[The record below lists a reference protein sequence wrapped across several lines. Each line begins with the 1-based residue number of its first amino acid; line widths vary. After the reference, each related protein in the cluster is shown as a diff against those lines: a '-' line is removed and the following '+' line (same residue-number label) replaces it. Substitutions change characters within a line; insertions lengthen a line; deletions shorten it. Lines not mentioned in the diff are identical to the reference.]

1 MLGLEV
7 LVQQES
13 NSDITFFVLYYFL
26 GSDRMFT
33 DTHCHLYKEYYD
45 NIEEIKE
52 KMDSN
57 NIYRV
62 INNGTEKNS
71 NKEIIEYIDKYE
83 WMYGAIGIHPEEVD
97 NYSNDDILF
106 IENNIKNNKIVAIGE
121 IGLDYHFRDD
131 NKKEQIE
138 LFERQLR
145 IAEENN
151 IPVIIHSRDATMDTI
166 DILKKYKVKG
176 VIHSFSGSYEIAKIY
191 IKMGFLLG
199 INGVVTFK
207 NCRLKEVLERID
219 NTNII
224 LETDSPY
231 LTPVPD
237 RGKKNDPSYI
247 LEIAKFVSN
256 IYGISLDELSV
267 VTEDNIKRVFDF

>member
-1 MLGLEV
+1 
-7 LVQQES
+7 
-13 NSDITFFVLYYFL
+13 
-26 GSDRMFT
+26 MFT

-45 NIEEIKE
+45 NIEEIKD
-52 KMDSN
+52 KMDSK

-71 NKEIIEYIDKYE
+71 NNEIIEYISKYE

-97 NYSNDDILF
+97 NYSDEDILF
-106 IENNIKNNKIVAIGE
+106 IKENIKNNKIVAIGE

-138 LFERQLR
+138 LFEKQLK
-145 IAEENN
+145 IAQDYN
-151 IPVIIHSRDATMDTI
+151 IPVIIHSRDATMDII

-176 VIHSFSGSYEIAKIY
+176 VIHSFSGSYEVANIY

-199 INGVVTFK
+199 INGVVTFN
-207 NCRLKEVLERID
+207 NCKLKEVLERID
-219 NTNII
+219 NKNIV

-231 LTPVPD
+231 LTPTPD
-237 RGKKNDPSYI
+237 RGKRNDPSYI
-247 LEIAKFVSN
+247 LEIAKFVSD
-256 IYGISLDELSV
+256 IYGISLEELSRI
-267 VTEDNIKRVFDF
+267 TEGNIKRVFDF

>member
-207 NCRLKEVLERID
+207 NCILKEVLERID